1 MVQVFLLWED
11 HAFGG
16 GGQSDVVVL
25 VVGSAFK
32 PPV

>member
-1 MVQVFLLWED
+1 MGKAFLPWED